1 MSAAAL
7 AHPGPRHRR
16 PRLTLYRYVAREAL
30 RPTIFALLGL
40 TLVVLTTRVLEFSE
54 LVINRGVEA
63 GSVAAILFYEAVPV
77 AGRMLPFSVL
87 VGALFALGRMGA
99 DREILALEASGIAPA
114 RLTWPVVSFASVA
127 AVAALAMGAFAT
139 PWSSARLDATLLAIS
154 REKPW
159 ANLRPG
165 VVQRYGGW
173 QLEAREVGPSGD
185 RLGGVMLWTPEIG
198 QTIFAAHGR
207 LSAADGDLGIALDD
221 GAAVLARDGG
231 AQFLRF
237 DVLET
242 RLPGGRILEREPPDR
257 ILGLPLDELAAQAL
271 AFVPSPGNRLSPAA
285 LELQRRFAYPMATL
299 VFGFLA
305 VPLFLTRAHAS
316 RSAGG
321 VMGLLCTLAYY
332 GLVQLSEGLVQGGT
346 LGPGLG
352 AWLPNLILAALA
364 LVLLVRALRERALG
378 RPFERP
384 LSSRLRRR
392 AAQAGRRARAA
403 DREPRLHRHALPRY
417 VAGRFLQLSVLTFSA
432 LFTAYLLIDV
442 MDRLEWFARHG
453 ATGIEALRFYA
464 ARAPLLASRAVPMAI
479 LVATSLCVSLLAA
492 EGELLGMRAC
502 GIPAPRALLPLF
514 LLSTAVAPLYF
525 AFNNTVLP
533 RTNAL
538 ADELKRTEIKGG
550 QLRLSQRAGVWHRS
564 GTTMLQAARFDPEQG
579 VGLDVTVYR
588 LGADGLPVE
597 RTDADSMHHIGR
609 GMWRLVAPMRIEIA
623 DGVARRVEPPRYLEL
638 GESIEAEADTMHMSV
653 AEIAREAEAA
663 EQAGID
669 ATTLRV
675 DYHAKLAEPL
685 ACIVLPAA
693 VLFFAVTGPPFPGPA
708 QTLLVSGIIGVVY
721 ILLAGVATSLGHG
734 GQVPPA
740 VGGFGPIAV
749 FALLA
754 LVFARRMWR
763 RM

>member
-1 MSAAAL
+1 
-7 AHPGPRHRR
+7 
-16 PRLTLYRYVAREAL
+16 
-30 RPTIFALLGL
+30 
-40 TLVVLTTRVLEFSE
+40 
-54 LVINRGVEA
+54 
-63 GSVAAILFYEAVPV
+63 
-77 AGRMLPFSVL
+77 
-87 VGALFALGRMGA
+87 
-99 DREILALEASGIAPA
+99 
-114 RLTWPVVSFASVA
+114 
-127 AVAALAMGAFAT
+127 
-139 PWSSARLDATLLAIS
+139 
-154 REKPW
+154 
-159 ANLRPG
+159 
-165 VVQRYGGW
+165 
-173 QLEAREVGPSGD
+173 
-185 RLGGVMLWTPEIG
+185 
-198 QTIFAAHGR
+198 
-207 LSAADGDLGIALDD
+207 
-221 GAAVLARDGG
+221 
-231 AQFLRF
+231 
-237 DVLET
+237 
-242 RLPGGRILEREPPDR
+242 
-257 ILGLPLDELAAQAL
+257 
-271 AFVPSPGNRLSPAA
+271 
-285 LELQRRFAYPMATL
+285 
-299 VFGFLA
+299 
-305 VPLFLTRAHAS
+305 
-316 RSAGG
+316 
-321 VMGLLCTLAYY
+321 
-332 GLVQLSEGLVQGGT
+332 
-346 LGPGLG
+346 
-352 AWLPNLILAALA
+352 
-364 LVLLVRALRERALG
+364 
-378 RPFERP
+378 
-384 LSSRLRRR
+384 
-392 AAQAGRRARAA
+392 
-403 DREPRLHRHALPRY
+403 
-417 VAGRFLQLSVLTFSA
+417 
-432 LFTAYLLIDV
+432 
-442 MDRLEWFARHG
+442 
-453 ATGIEALRFYA
+453 
-464 ARAPLLASRAVPMAI
+464 
-479 LVATSLCVSLLAA
+479 VSLLAA

>member
-1 MSAAAL
+1 MSSAAL

-16 PRLTLYRYVAREAL
+16 PRLTLYRYLAREAL
-30 RPTIFALLGL
+30 RPTAFAIFGL
-40 TLVVLTTRVLEFSE
+40 TAVVLTTKVLEFSE
-54 LVINRGVEA
+54 LVINRGVE
-63 GSVAAILFYEAVPV
+63 GSSVAAILFFEAVPV
-77 AGRMLPFSVL
+77 AARMLPFGVL

-114 RLTWPVVSFASVA
+114 RLTWPVVSFAAVA
-127 AVAALAMGAFAT
+127 GVAALAMGVLAT
-139 PWSSARLDATLLAIS
+139 PWSSRSLDARLLAIA

-165 VVQRYGGW
+165 VVQRFGSW
-173 QLEAREVGPSGD
+173 QLEAREIVPPGD
-185 RLGGVMLWTPEIG
+185 GLGGVMLWTPDIG
-198 QTIFAAHGR
+198 ETIFAERGR
-207 LSAADGDLGIALDD
+207 LTAAEGEVGIALED
-221 GAAVLARDGG
+221 GASILARDGG
-231 AQFLRF
+231 VQFVRF

-242 RLPGGRILEREPPDR
+242 RLPGGQILEREAGDR
-257 ILGLPLDELAAQAL
+257 ILGLPLDELVAQAR
-271 AFVPSPGNRLSPAA
+271 AFVPSEGNRLSPAG
-285 LELQRRFAYPMATL
+285 LELQRRFAYPIATL

-305 VPLFLTRAHAS
+305 VPLFLTRAHGS

-332 GLVQLSEGLVQGGT
+332 GLVQLSEGLVQGGR
-346 LGPGLG
+346 LGPGLA
-352 AWLPNLILAALA
+352 AWLPNLVLAALA

-378 RPFERP
+378 HPFDRS
-384 LSSRLRRR
+384 LARRLRRR
-392 AAQAGRRARAA
+392 AAAPEARVQAP

-417 VAGRFLQLSVLTFSA
+417 VAGRFVQLSALTFSA
-432 LFTAYLLIDV
+432 LFAAYFLIDV

-492 EGELLGMRAC
+492 EGELLGMRSC
-502 GIPAPRALLPLF
+502 GIPAPRALLPAF
-514 LLSTAVAPLYF
+514 VIAACVAPLYF

-538 ADELKRTEIKGG
+538 ADQLKRTEIKGG
-550 QLRLSQRAGVWHRS
+550 SLRLRAGVWHRS
-564 GTTMLQAARFDPEQG
+564 GKTVVQAARFDPEQG
-579 VGLDVTVYR
+579 VALDVTIYR
-588 LGADGLPVE
+588 LGDDGMPVE

-609 GMWRLVAPMRIEIA
+609 GNWRLEAPSRIELI
-623 DGVARRVEPPRYLEL
+623 DGVARRVEPQRYLEL
-638 GESIEAEADTMHMSV
+638 GESIEAEVDTMHMSV
-653 AEIAREAEAA
+653 AQIAREAAAA

-685 ACIVLPAA
+685 SLIVLPAA

-708 QTLLVSGIIGVVY
+708 QTLLVSGIVGVVY
-721 ILLAGVATSLGHG
+721 ILLAGVAASVGRG
-734 GQVPPA
+734 GQVPA
-740 VGGFGPIAV
+740 VVGGWGPIAV

-763 RM
+763 RL